1 MNNEKKSEKMY
12 DMKKPMFVCLAG
24 VFAALCCVAT
34 MIAVPLPFGYF
45 NLGDIFVII
54 AGWILGP
61 IGAIAAAIGS
71 TIADLSLGFAIYAP
85 ATFVIKG
92 IDALIAYYTYRLF
105 SRRTEKK
112 PIPILLSAIIAESF
126 MICGYFFFDAVV
138 LGYGM
143 GALAS
148 VPGNVL
154 QGIASIIGST
164 ALFFA
169 LRTTK
174 LFYR

>member
-1 MNNEKKSEKMY
+1 MKNIY
-12 DMKKPMFVCLAG
+12 DMNKPMFVCLSG

-61 IGAIAAAIGS
+61 IGAVAAAIGS
-71 TIADLSLGFAIYAP
+71 TIADLTLGFAIYAP

-92 IDALIAYYTYRLF
+92 LDALIAYYTYKLF
-105 SRRTEKK
+105 SGRMEKK
-112 PIPILLSAIIAESF
+112 PIPVLLSAIIAEST
-126 MICGYFFFDAVV
+126 MIAGYFFFDAVV

-148 VPGNVL
+148 VPGNAL
-154 QGIASIIGST
+154 QGVASIIGSS
-164 ALFFA
+164 ALFLA
-169 LRTTK
+169 LRTSK

>member
-1 MNNEKKSEKMY
+1 MY
-12 DMKKPMFVCLAG
+12 DMKKPMVVCLSG

-85 ATFVIKG
+85 ATFIIKG
-92 IDALIAYYTYRLF
+92 VDALLAYYTYRLF
-105 SRRTEKK
+105 SRRTDKK

-148 VPGNVL
+148 VPGNML

>member
-1 MNNEKKSEKMY
+1 MY
-12 DMKKPMFVCLAG
+12 NIKKPMLICLAG

-34 MIAVPLPFGYF
+34 LISVPLPFGYF
-45 NLGDIFVII
+45 NLGDIFVLVS
-54 AGWILGP
+54 GWILGP

-71 TIADLSLGFAIYAP
+71 AAADLYLGFAIYAP
-85 ATFVIKG
+85 ATFIIKG
-92 IDALIAYYTYRLF
+92 GMALLAAYTYKWLGNKV
-105 SRRTEKK
+105 TKK
-112 PIPILLSAIIAESF
+112 LPLLLLSAIIAECI
-126 MICGYFFFDAVV
+126 MVGGYFAYEAFV

-148 VPGNVL
+148 VFGNCL
-154 QGIASIIGST
+154 QALSGIIGGT
-164 ALFFA
+164 ALFLA

>member
-1 MNNEKKSEKMY
+1 MY
-12 DMKKPMFVCLAG
+12 DMKKPMVVCLSG

-61 IGAIAAAIGS
+61 IGAIASAIGS
-71 TIADLSLGFAIYAP
+71 MIADISLGFAIYAP
-85 ATFVIKG
+85 ATFIIKG
-92 IDALIAYYTYRLF
+92 VDALLAYYTYRLF
-105 SRRTEKK
+105 SRRTDKK

>member
-1 MNNEKKSEKMY
+1 MY
-12 DMKKPMFVCLAG
+12 NIKKPMVICLAG
-24 VFAALCCVAT
+24 IFAALCCVAT

-71 TIADLSLGFAIYAP
+71 AIADLSLGFAIYAP

-92 IDALIAYYTYRLF
+92 VDALIAYYTYKLF
-105 SRRTEKK
+105 SKRTEKK
-112 PIPILLSAIIAESF
+112 PIPILLSALIAECV
-126 MICGYFFFDAVV
+126 MIAGYFLFDAFI

-148 VPGNVL
+148 LPGNAL
-154 QGIASIIGST
+154 QGVASIIGSS
-164 ALFFA
+164 ALFLA